1 MDRRFFTVLEANGL
15 IPFLTERLRQ
25 LRSIYQSLE
34 SKAISS
40 TPSLQNVIDR
50 GGIPV
55 DTAYLH
61 LVGRI
66 QGITSEI
73 CSQGCQLKDLESGL
87 IDFPT
92 VWEGREVF
100 LCWKLGEQEVS
111 FWHEI
116 DAGFTGRQP
125 LKSDLPA

>member
-1 MDRRFFTVLEANGL
+1 MDRRFFTVLEANEL
-15 IPFLTERLRQ
+15 IPFLTERLCQ
-25 LRSIYQSLE
+25 LRSIYQGLKSRAD
-34 SKAISS
+34 KY
-40 TPSLQNVIDR
+40 TPKLQDVIVR

-55 DTAYLH
+55 DTTYLH

-66 QGITSEI
+66 QGIASEI

-92 VWEGREVF
+92 VWEGREVY
-100 LCWKLGEQEVS
+100 LCWKLGEQKVS
-111 FWHEI
+111 FWHEV

-125 LKSDLPA
+125 LENDSPA

>member
-1 MDRRFFTVLEANGL
+1 MDRRFFTVLEANDL
-15 IPFLTERLRQ
+15 IPFLTERLCQ
-25 LRSIYQSLE
+25 LRSSYQGLKSRAD
-34 SKAISS
+34 KY
-40 TPSLQNVIDR
+40 TPKLQDVIVR

-55 DTAYLH
+55 DTTYLH

-66 QGITSEI
+66 QGIASEI

-92 VWEGREVF
+92 VWEGREVY

-111 FWHEI
+111 FWHEV

-125 LKSDLPA
+125 LENDSPA

>member
-1 MDRRFFTVLEANGL
+1 MDRRFFTVLEANEL

-25 LRSIYQSLE
+25 LHSIYQGLKSNV
-34 SKAISS
+34 KDH
-40 TPSLQNVIDR
+40 TPNLHDVIVQ

-73 CSQGCQLKDLESGL
+73 CSQGCQVKDLGSGL

-92 VWEGREVF
+92 VWEGREVY

-111 FWHEI
+111 FWHEV
-116 DAGFTGRQP
+116 DAGFGGRQL
-125 LKSDLPA
+125 LKNDSLA